1 MNIMTSTL
9 NTLKPNK
16 GSRKKKL
23 RKGRGIAAG
32 QGASCGFGM
41 RGQKSRSGR
50 PTRPGFEGGQMP
62 LYRRVPKLKHFE
74 IINQKKY
81 SIINLTKLSEFKD
94 NDVVNLDSL
103 VKKGLLC
110 KPKYPLKILGNG
122 EVKAQLKVQASA
134 FTKVAKQKI
143 EEAGGSCELL
153 EKK

>member
-1 MNIMTSTL
+1 MTSTL
-9 NTLKPNK
+9 NSLKPNT

-74 IINQKKY
+74 IINQKKF
-81 SIINLTKLSEFKD
+81 SVINLEKLNKF
-94 NDVVNLDSL
+94 NDDELVNLDSL
-103 VKKGLLC
+103 VKKGLLF
-110 KPKYPLKILGNG
+110 KPKFPLKILGNG
-122 EVKAQLKVQASA
+122 NIKVKLKVEAHS
-134 FTKVAKQKI
+134 FTKSAKEKI
-143 EEAGGSCELL
+143 EAAGGSCNVVN
-153 EKK
+153 

>member
-1 MNIMTSTL
+1 MTSTL
-9 NTLKPNK
+9 NTLKSNT

-74 IINQKKY
+74 IINQKIF
-81 SIINLTKLSEFKD
+81 SIVNLSKLNEFKESE
-94 NDVVNLDSL
+94 VVNIDSL
-103 VKKGLLC
+103 VKKKVLF
-110 KPKYPLKILGNG
+110 KPKFPLKILGNG
-122 EVKAQLKVQASA
+122 EIKVKLNVQAHA
-134 FTKVAKQKI
+134 FTKVAKEKI
-143 EEAGGSCELL
+143 EAAGGSCEIINN
-153 EKK
+153 K

>member
-1 MNIMTSTL
+1 MTSTL
-9 NTLKPNK
+9 NTLKSNT

-74 IINQKKY
+74 IINQKNY
-81 SIINLTKLSEFKD
+81 SIVNLTRLSDFKD
-94 NDVVNLDSL
+94 SEVVNIDSL
-103 VKKGLLC
+103 VKKKLLF
-110 KPKYPLKILGNG
+110 KPKFPLKILGNG
-122 EVKAQLKVQASA
+122 EVKVKLKVQAHA
-134 FTKVAKQKI
+134 FTKVAKEKI
-143 EEAGGSCELL
+143 EAAGGSCEIINN
-153 EKK
+153 K

>member
-1 MNIMTSTL
+1 MTSTL
-9 NTLKPNK
+9 NTLKSNS

-74 IINQKKY
+74 IINQKNF
-81 SIINLTKLSEFKD
+81 SIINLDKLNDFKD
-94 NDVVNLDSL
+94 NDTVNLDSL
-103 VKKGLLC
+103 VKKGLIF

-122 EVKAQLKVQASA
+122 KVAAKLTVQAHA
-134 FTKVAKQKI
+134 FTKIAQQKI
-143 EEAGGSCELL
+143 EDAGGTCELIDN
-153 EKK
+153 K